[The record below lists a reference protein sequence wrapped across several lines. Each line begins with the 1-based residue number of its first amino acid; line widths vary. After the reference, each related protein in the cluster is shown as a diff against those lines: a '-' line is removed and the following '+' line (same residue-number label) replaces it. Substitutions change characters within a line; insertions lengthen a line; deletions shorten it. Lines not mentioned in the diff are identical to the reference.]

1 MSRINAACFCA
12 ALLTT
17 VVLLLTQGFPALPV
31 WSLFITWACFFH
43 LGGDRDP
50 AGVFRIT
57 VTHIGLGVV
66 TAWLTALLLFANP
79 WTDGFLNQLWGPLI
93 IGLVI
98 GVLVR
103 LSVIGHFAVTPA
115 IIYGYA
121 SVWAFLS
128 IGEHFTLQALQS
140 LSMQNVIIAIPPCI
154 LIGATMGAVNA
165 YMVDW
170 LSKAEATLPSES

>member
-1 MSRINAACFCA
+1 MTRINAACLSA
-12 ALLTT
+12 AVLTA
-17 VVLLLTQGFPALPV
+17 VVLAMAQPFPALPV

-43 LGGDRDP
+43 LGGDQNP
-50 AGVFRIT
+50 MAAFRVT

-79 WTDGFLNQLWGPLI
+79 WQASGFGQLWGPVV

-103 LSVIGHFAVTPA
+103 LSVIGYFAVTPA

-128 IGEHFTLQALQS
+128 IGEHFNLQVLQS
-140 LSMQNVIIAIPPCI
+140 FSLQNVIVTIPPCV
-154 LIGATMGAVNA
+154 LVGAIMGYINVRMVNL
-165 YMVDW
+165 
-170 LSKAEATLPSES
+170 LSKAERIALEP

>member
-12 ALLTT
+12 AILTT
-17 VVLLLTQGFPALPV
+17 IVLLLTQGFPALPV

-43 LGGDRDP
+43 LGGDKEP
-50 AGVFRIT
+50 AAAFRIT
-57 VTHIGLGVV
+57 VTHVGLGVV
-66 TAWLTALLLFANP
+66 TAWLTALLLFTNP
-79 WTDGFLNQLWGPLI
+79 WTDTALSQAWGPVI

-103 LSVIGHFAVTPA
+103 LSAIGHFAVTPA

-128 IGEHFTLQALQS
+128 IGEHFSLQALQS
-140 LSMQNVIIAIPPCI
+140 LSMQNVIIAILPCI
-154 LIGATMGAVNA
+154 LIGATMGAVNV
-165 YMVDW
+165 YMVNR
-170 LSKAEATLPSES
+170 LSKPEAALPSES

>member
-17 VVLLLTQGFPALPV
+17 IVLLLTQGFPALPV

-43 LGGDRDP
+43 LGGDREP
-50 AGVFRIT
+50 AAAFRIT
-57 VTHIGLGVV
+57 VTHIGLGVAS
-66 TAWLTALLLFANP
+66 AWLTALTLFANP
-79 WTDGFLNQLWGPLI
+79 WSDGALSQLWGPVI
-93 IGLVI
+93 IGLAI

-103 LSVIGHFAVTPA
+103 LSVTSHFAITPA

-128 IGEHFTLQALQS
+128 TGEHFSLQALQS

-154 LIGATMGAVNA
+154 LIGAAMGFLNSR
-165 YMVDW
+165 MVGL
-170 LSKAEATLPSES
+170 LSKPESTITEI

>member
-50 AGVFRIT
+50 ASAFRIT
-57 VTHIGLGVV
+57 VTHVGLGVF

-79 WTDGFLNQLWGPLI
+79 WTDSFLQQAWGPVI

-98 GVLVR
+98 GILVR
-103 LSVIGHFAVTPA
+103 LSAIGHFAVTPA

-128 IGEHFTLQALQS
+128 IGEHFSLDALQS
-140 LSMQNVIIAIPPCI
+140 VSMRNVIVAIPPCI
-154 LIGATMGAVNA
+154 LMGAAMGAVNA

-170 LSKAEATLPSES
+170 LSKPEAAHSNP

>member
-17 VVLLLTQGFPALPV
+17 IVLLLAQPFPELPV

-50 AGVFRIT
+50 VAVFRIT
-57 VTHIGLGVV
+57 TTHVGLGVF

-79 WTDGFLNQLWGPLI
+79 WTEGLLQQVWGPAI

-98 GVLVR
+98 GILVR
-103 LSVIGHFAVTPA
+103 LSTIGHFAVTPA

-128 IGEHFTLQALQS
+128 TGEHFSLEALQS
-140 LSMQNVIIAIPPCI
+140 LSMQNVIVAIPPCI
-154 LIGATMGAVNA
+154 VIGATMGAVNA
-165 YMVDW
+165 WMVDW
-170 LSKAEATLPSES
+170 LSKPEPATTET

>member
-1 MSRINAACFCA
+1 MTRINAACLSA
-12 ALLTT
+12 AVLTA
-17 VVLLLTQGFPALPV
+17 VVLAMAQPYPALPV

-43 LGGDRDP
+43 LGGDQDP
-50 AGVFRIT
+50 MAAFRIT

-79 WTDGFLNQLWGPLI
+79 WQSSGFGQLWGPVV

-103 LSVIGHFAVTPA
+103 LSVIGYFAVTPA

-128 IGEHFTLQALQS
+128 IGEHFNLQALRSFS
-140 LSMQNVIIAIPPCI
+140 LQNVIVAIPPCV
-154 LIGATMGAVNA
+154 LLGAIMGCINVRMVNL
-165 YMVDW
+165 
-170 LSKAEATLPSES
+170 LSKAERIAIEP

>member
-1 MSRINAACFCA
+1 MSRINAACLCA

-17 VVLLLTQGFPALPV
+17 IVLLLTQPFPALPV

-50 AGVFRIT
+50 ATAFRIT
-57 VTHIGLGVV
+57 VTHVGLGVI

-79 WTDGFLNQLWGPLI
+79 WSDTALNQAWGPVI

-103 LSVIGHFAVTPA
+103 LSVIAHFAVTPA

-128 IGEHFTLQALQS
+128 IGEHFRLQALQS
-140 LSMQNVIIAIPPCI
+140 LSMQNVIVAIPTCI
-154 LIGATMGAVNA
+154 LIGAVMGYFNARLVNL
-165 YMVDW
+165 
-170 LSKAEATLPSES
+170 LSKSEAIPNEI